1 MTGLQAISLDKE
13 YNECNINSPVFVMIL
28 EGVSN
33 VNDVLVC
40 VLGDQD
46 ESGDRYIGR

>member
-1 MTGLQAISLDKE
+1 MALLYI
-13 YNECNINSPVFVMIL
+13 ECNINSPVFVMIL

-40 VLGDQD
+40 VLGEWD
-46 ESGDRYIGR
+46 ESEDRHEGR